1 MGLVA
6 PPEGTSDW
14 PYTITMDTKIGPF
27 GLPLLK
33 PPYRRITAI
42 DLNTGEHVWQI
53 PFGKG
58 PADHPMLEHLDL
70 PPLGSVFN
78 DVVAEGGV
86 LITKSLLISY
96 LAQRDEIDPEAHGSI
111 LVAHDKMTGELLSE
125 VLVDQRLHGPPM
137 SYQVNDKQYIAV
149 AGGGRD
155 DDNELLVFALPD

>member
-1 MGLVA
+1 
-6 PPEGTSDW
+6 
-14 PYTITMDTKIGPF
+14 
-27 GLPLLK
+27 
-33 PPYRRITAI
+33 
-42 DLNTGEHVWQI
+42 
-53 PFGKG
+53 
-58 PADHPMLEHLDL
+58 MLEHLDL
-70 PPLGSVFN
+70 PPLGSVFS

-111 LVAHDKMTGELLSE
+111 LVAHDKMTGELLGE